1 MPPPIPEQNS
11 IEAQLKFPNSGV
23 VSLPP
28 RTNFPYFEKAR
39 MRRNTAVATPK
50 TI

>member
-1 MPPPIPEQNS
+1 
-11 IEAQLKFPNSGV
+11 LPNSGV

-39 MRRNTAVATPK
+39 MKRNITVAIPK
-50 TI
+50 TM